1 MSEQIQSVTDMER
14 ALIKKFRRYLWSPF
28 IKAVIDFKMV
38 EKNDRIAVAISG
50 GKDSLVL
57 AKLMQEL
64 HRHSDVPFE
73 PIYISMDPGF
83 NRENKDSLISNCEK
97 MNIPVHFF
105 DSDIFEVAEKVAGE
119 SPCYMCARMRRGA
132 LYAKAEELGCNKL
145 ALGHHFNDVNE
156 TTMMN
161 LLYTGCFK
169 TMLPKLKS
177 KNFEEMEIIRPLY
190 YVYEEYI
197 KKYMDYIGISPMNC
211 GCTVTQNE
219 VPTKRKEIKA
229 LIASLKETNPNVEK
243 CIFKSVQNI
252 NIDCCIG
259 WQYHDKNYFYLE
271 DGYETQKNTWNY

>member
-1 MSEQIQSVTDMER
+1 MIMSEQIQSVTDMER

-38 EKNDRIAVAISG
+38 EENDKIAVAISG

-97 MNIPVHFF
+97 MDIPIHFF

-156 TTMMN
+156 TTMLN

-177 KNFEEMEIIRPLY
+177 KNFKEMEIIRPLY
-190 YVYEEYI
+190 YVYEEHI

-211 GCTVTQNE
+211 GCTVTQNDI
-219 VPTKRKEIKA
+219 PTKRKEVKQ

-243 CIFKSVQNI
+243 CIFKSIRNI

-259 WQYHDKNYFYLE
+259 WQYQDKKYFYLE
-271 DGYETQKNTWNY
+271 DGY